1 MREATTTDGCR
12 VGEEIDKVIEA
23 TRAECRKEGDP
34 KAFGHLEAHIEQGP
48 ILEREKLRIGVVEG
62 IQGVARVKISID
74 GEAAH
79 AGTTPHQLRRDAV
92 VSMTRIIQALVPL
105 TQDADD
111 ILRLT
116 FGRIEVE
123 ANVPNTVPEK
133 AAITIDLRHPDASE
147 IERVIKRME
156 EVAEEF
162 ASPCTARVE
171 KISNVDPV
179 EIRTSGYQHDRGGCS
194 GAR

>member
-23 TRAECRKEGDP
+23 TRAECRRERP
-34 KAFGHLEAHIEQGP
+34 KGLDILKHIERVP
-48 ILEREKLRIGVVEG
+48 SRREKLRIGVVEG

-123 ANVPNTVPEK
+123 PNVPHTVPEK

-156 EVAEEF
+156 EVES
-162 ASPCTARVE
+162 SPAHARRVE
-171 KISNVDPV
+171 KITS
-179 EIRTSGYQHDRGGCS
+179 IR
-194 GAR
+194 